1 MRKSGTKKVIKNIAQ
16 RNLQSEKRRN
26 VMLVISI
33 ALASFLIC
41 FSGLIATSLMEVQK
55 KQIQDTYEAVY
66 MNVSEEKLLKLKEET
81 GFERVG
87 QYYVVGDI
95 PSEKT
100 YTAAFF
106 YMDQSMLYMMRNQ
119 MSLSSGELPE
129 EETQI
134 VVCKKWLDKYGKDK
148 KVGDKI
154 TLNTKQLSGNYT
166 ISGILDMKTS
176 GETFPFLISWEK
188 LKNYEN
194 YNEDSNMVYVHVK
207 EKNAEDIKKYCREIG
222 EKNNLPVAFNNQY
235 FRYVNQVISA
245 DQLGILGILIGLV
258 LIGSYT
264 VIKSIFQISIINK
277 IQNYGRLR
285 TIGTTQKQIKK
296 IVKKEGRYLG
306 IRGILTGISLAILCS
321 AIILAK
327 GINIRNYIVC
337 AMITVVICSIIV
349 SISINKPIK
358 IAMKVSPMESVRMT
372 AISNIK
378 ISAQGKN
385 RKLTPISLG
394 IMNFKREPKKVW
406 NIVISLSL
414 GGIILLTISS
424 ALLLQSPVKM
434 AQHFFG
440 DADYKIYI
448 NSDKEP
454 TELLYSGNPLNT
466 SLKEEIGSIPG
477 INEIQTLRKS
487 ATFTFKYKEY
497 GGRGMCDMITTQNKK
512 EIEDSLIAGRMPEN
526 SHEIL
531 VKDDYKDFG
540 EEVKVGMQ
548 FEISLGREKIPVTV
562 SGIFQSTKVA
572 SAQGNGR
579 AGFDAAMM
587 CMTEDAFK
595 ELLPGINN
603 FDFTWVINIDPKE
616 QSSVDEN
623 LRNMISQNEDIAIES
638 FSENVNGYEKDNTI
652 YFILQIISILIFL
665 FGVINLINTTLSN
678 QLFRRREYSVL
689 RSIGLTEKQLYKV
702 IICEGMC
709 YSILSICVTL
719 LIGTPIALLICRQ
732 MSIGSYGKVV
742 EYSFPFFYMGVY
754 VLVLLLIQVILSIY
768 QIREQ
773 KKTSIIDQLRME

>member
-1 MRKSGTKKVIKNIAQ
+1 MRKSGNKKVIKNIAQ

-434 AQHFFG
+434 AQHLFG

>member
-1 MRKSGTKKVIKNIAQ
+1 MRKSGNKKVIKNIAQ

-87 QYYVVGDI
+87 QYYVGGDI

>member
-1 MRKSGTKKVIKNIAQ
+1 MRKSGNKKVIKNIAQ

-623 LRNMISQNEDIAIES
+623 LRNTISKNEDIAIES

>member
-1 MRKSGTKKVIKNIAQ
+1 MRKSGNKKVIKNIAQ

-466 SLKEEIGSIPG
+466 SLKEEIGSISG